1 MNNTP
6 AVYFQAHFFQF
17 LRSQFSAGVIASIL
31 CLTFSS
37 SVIAQSDSF
46 FDGTFDLSN
55 LDGTD
60 GFVLNGID
68 QFDRT
73 GGSVSTAGDV
83 NGDGFDDLI
92 IGASAAAAPNG
103 NNSAGESYLVFGGA
117 GLGAAGNVGG
127 GGSFD
132 LANLNGSNGFVLTG
146 NNAFDQ
152 SGGSVS
158 TAGDINNDGF
168 DDLIIGAVSA
178 DTNGNNSGTSYVVFG
193 GANLGTAGNTGAG
206 GAFDLTNLSGAN
218 GFAINGVS
226 AFDNSGRSV
235 SAAGDVNGDGVDDLI
250 IGASRDDLNVSSG
263 AEESYVVFGASGLG
277 TTGNP
282 GAGGSFELASL
293 NGTNGFSLRGI
304 DVNDRAGS
312 AVSAA
317 GDLNG
322 DGVDDLVIGAF
333 AADPNGAARAG
344 ESYVVFGGIGL
355 GTSGNLGDGGSFDL
369 ANLSGGNGFV
379 IRGIDSGDFSGD
391 AVSGAGDVNGDGVD
405 DLIIGAR
412 EADPNGVLSAGES
425 YVILGDV
432 DLGSAGN
439 LGAGGVFDLD
449 DLNGTNGFAL
459 FGIDATDA
467 SGGSVSGAGDVN
479 GDGVDDFLIGAAG
492 QGLTSGDRESFLVF
506 GDVGLGTAGQLGA
519 GGTFALSGLDGT
531 NGFFLTN
538 ERFSAAGSS
547 VSSAGDINGDGVDD
561 LIIGALSAN
570 SGSGASYVVFGQ
582 VSVPEPGAMPLA
594 ILASWGLL
602 LRSRRR

>member
-68 QFDRT
+68 QSDRT

-178 DTNGNNSGTSYVVFG
+178 DSNGNNSGTSYVVFG

-439 LGAGGVFDLD
+439 LGAGGV
-449 DLNGTNGFAL
+449 
-459 FGIDATDA
+459 
-467 SGGSVSGAGDVN
+467 SVSGAGDVN

-547 VSSAGDINGDGVDD
+547 VSSAGDINGD
-561 LIIGALSAN
+561 
-570 SGSGASYVVFGQ
+570 VVFGQ